1 MGQTQYAPVFRWGHH
16 LKTERF
22 PISGILD
29 YKFEVLEIVPKGEN
43 ILERE
48 KHYIQLLYRENP
60 EKSLNIACV
69 GKTTVSDPNQ
79 QEAYQMFLQ

>member
-1 MGQTQYAPVFRWGHH
+1 M
-16 LKTERF
+16 KTECF

-29 YKFEVLEIVPKGEN
+29 YKFEVLEIVPKGGN

-48 KHYIQLLYRENP
+48 KRYIQLLYRENP

-69 GKTTVSDPNQ
+69 AGVFDNDPNQ
-79 QEAYQMFLQ
+79 IKLI